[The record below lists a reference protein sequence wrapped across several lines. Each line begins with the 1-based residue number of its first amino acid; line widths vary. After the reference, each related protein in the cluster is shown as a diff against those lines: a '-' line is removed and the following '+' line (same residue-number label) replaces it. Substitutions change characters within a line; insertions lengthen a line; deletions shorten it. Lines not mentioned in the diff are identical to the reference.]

1 MKLTRS
7 RPRNKICQK
16 DKIKSFKN
24 HGNSFCRFS
33 VNYFSRCE
41 CKMPGKVFITMIET
55 KGGNES

>member
-24 HGNSFCRFS
+24 HDNCFCRFS
-33 VNYFSRCE
+33 VNFFSRCE
-41 CKMPGKVFITMIET
+41 CKTLGYIFIKVIET
-55 KGGNES
+55 KRGNGI